1 VRDSTA
7 IEVPE
12 RALSPRVLPPRQA
25 WIASLPL
32 IAVALAGTAGCRHRT
47 EATAVRAHRQDLVV
61 PVLCD
66 GILEPGAGG
75 EIRASQPATVAS
87 LPVREGA
94 RVSAGDVL
102 LTLSNPEIAQ
112 RARDARSAAAGL
124 SAELAAARSEADSLA
139 EDVRRR
145 RQVLDSDERL
155 LREGAV
161 TREARDTD
169 ASALSDAEARLRT
182 AQAKAESL
190 AGPGRASRL
199 PLAEASAS
207 DLEREAGALTVRAP
221 AAGVVYG
228 LPRRVGLH
236 VEPGEVLAAIAD
248 NAFRRVRIRID
259 EPDLPRIAPGQPLT
273 LTFDG
278 LPGRSWAGRVME
290 VSPALR
296 EEGGRRVGDVGG
308 VIEDRGTLLPGNA
321 SVNVSIVTA
330 ERKGALVIP
339 RAAVL
344 RDGARRIVFVPE
356 SGRARRREISIG
368 LLGPT
373 DAEVTAG
380 LRDGD
385 RVLVPGAAPLAE
397 GMPVTVAGE

>member
-1 VRDSTA
+1 M
-7 IEVPE
+7 
-12 RALSPRVLPPRQA
+12 
-25 WIASLPL
+25 
-32 IAVALAGTAGCRHRT
+32 
-47 EATAVRAHRQDLVV
+47 RAHRQDLVI

-75 EIRASQPATVAS
+75 EIRASQAATVAS
-87 LPVREGA
+87 LPVRDGA

-112 RARDARSAAAGL
+112 RARDARSAVAGL
-124 SAELAAARSEADSLA
+124 SAELAAARSEADSLSA
-139 EDVRRR
+139 DVRRR
-145 RQVLDSDERL
+145 RGVLDSDERL

-161 TREARDTD
+161 TREVRDAD
-169 ASALSDAEARLRT
+169 ASALSDAEARWRG
-182 AQAKAESL
+182 AEAKVESL
-190 AGPGRASRL
+190 GGEGRASRL
-199 PLAEASAS
+199 PLADASAS
-207 DLEREAGALTVRAP
+207 DLEREAAALTVRAP
-221 AAGVVYG
+221 AAGLVYG

-236 VEPGEVLAAIAD
+236 VAAGDIVASIAD
-248 NAFRRVRIRID
+248 PSSRRVRIRID
-259 EPDLPRIAPGQPLT
+259 EPDLPRIALGQPLT
-273 LTFDG
+273 VTFDG
-278 LPGRSWAGRVME
+278 LPGRSWAGRITD

-296 EEGGRRVGDVGG
+296 EEGARRVGDVAG
-308 VIEDRGTLLPGNA
+308 VIEDRGALLPGNA
-321 SVNVSIVTA
+321 SVNVSVVTA

-385 RVLVPGAAPLAE
+385 RVLLPGAAPLAE
-397 GMPVTVAGE
+397 GMPVSVAGE